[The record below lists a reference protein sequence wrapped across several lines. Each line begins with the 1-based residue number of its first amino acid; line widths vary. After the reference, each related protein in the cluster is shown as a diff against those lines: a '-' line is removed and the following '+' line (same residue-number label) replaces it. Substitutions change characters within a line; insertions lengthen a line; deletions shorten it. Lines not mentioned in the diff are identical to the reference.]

1 MAVKESDKFVSSD
14 VMEGMISVRAVLA
27 AMEEGKT
34 DRRIERVVYDKTKA
48 RAKAKELSYLR
59 AMGYRYGFPVEE
71 QTAEEIEKIA
81 VGSTHG
87 GILAFC
93 TPRTLPVFSADS
105 LPEKGFF
112 VMLEGIEDPYN
123 FGYCL
128 RSLWAAGVDGVILPP
143 RNWTGASG
151 VVARASAGASER
163 CPLVISDDFAATAAA
178 FRAHGYTVAAA
189 DKNPRSVSVY
199 DADLRRPLLLIVGGE
214 RRGSTAPVLDTADV
228 IVELSYGRDFRE
240 ALSAASA
247 ATVLAFEVFRQN
259 RGNDYGTEMGK
270 DQ

>member
-1 MAVKESDKFVSSD
+1 MTVKESDKFATSD
-14 VMEGMISVRAVLA
+14 VMEGMISIRAVLS
-27 AMEEGKT
+27 AMESGEN
-34 DRRIERVVYDKTKA
+34 DRRIERVVYDRARA

-59 AMGYRYGFPVEE
+59 AMSYLYDFPVEE
-71 QTAEEIEKIA
+71 WPTEEIKKNAI
-81 VGSTHG
+81 GSTHG

-93 TPRTLPVFSADS
+93 TPRTLPVFSEES
-105 LPEKGFF
+105 IPENGFF

-128 RSLWAAGVDGVILPP
+128 RSLWAAGVSGVILER

-163 CPLVISDDFAATAAA
+163 CPLFISDDFASTAAS

-189 DKNPRSVSVY
+189 DKNPRSKSVY

-214 RRGSTAPVLDTADV
+214 RRGSTAPVLHTADV

-259 RGNDYGTEMGK
+259 RENDHGPKTGK